1 MLFQTKNLQFSF
13 EDNIIIKDVSITF
26 DDGDRIGFIGQN
38 GTGKTTFLRLL
49 LGELTP
55 ENGSIIK
62 KNNLSIGYLKQN
74 AGLNGDKT
82 IYQTMLE
89 SFRKVFEAEKQMREI
104 EEQLSN
110 TDPDSLEYS
119 ILAKKH
125 RELDNYH
132 TAKGGYDIDY
142 KIKTVL
148 NGMGFSGVYEKS
160 VNVLSGGERTRLA
173 LAKLLLSDVDLLVLD
188 EPTNHLDVS
197 TMGWLEKYLQEEYNG
212 CLLIVSHDRYFL
224 DKTVTKIWELE
235 NLAIKEYRGNYSKY
249 KVLKEE
255 YVYAWERAYKKQ
267 QEQIESMLDYARR
280 NIVRATT
287 SKSAKSRLHR
297 LENMDIID
305 CPLPPPKSPIFNFKI
320 KNESNKNVLS
330 VNNLCLKV
338 ADIVLSQSVSFD
350 VNVKERLAIVGPNG
364 SGKSTLI
371 KTLLGFENTFTD
383 HYNPVPELQSSG
395 EVNGLPRARQ
405 CNGAI
410 SYGKNLRISYYDQ
423 ENVNL
428 TPTNTVLEEL
438 WFRFPS
444 MTQTSARSILA
455 KMLFTADDMDKL
467 VSSLSGGER
476 AKLAFAIVLAE
487 ESNLLFFDEPTNHLD
502 LLSREALEKGIAE
515 YEGTVIYVSHDRYFM
530 NATASAILEINQ
542 SGGRY
547 FKGSYD
553 DYLSTVEKEIKLERM
568 KNEEIKSKKIA
579 EEKPMPKVE
588 QKTYRTKEDRRKEA
602 KRTERIRELE
612 NLITQKE
619 QLIDDLNNQIFT
631 GKEYEKMN
639 EIYQNI
645 EAEQK
650 NLEELYKEW
659 EELSE

>member
-1 MLFQTKNLQFSF
+1 MLFQTKALQFSF
-13 EDNIIIKDVSITF
+13 EDNVILKDVSITF

-38 GTGKTTFLRLL
+38 GAGKTTFLRLL

-55 ENGSIIK
+55 ENGELIK

-74 AGLNGDKT
+74 AGLGGDKT
-82 IYQTMLE
+82 VYQTMLD
-89 SFRKVFEAEKQMREI
+89 SFQKVFDAEKQMREI
-104 EEQLSN
+104 ETKLASV
-110 TDPDSLEYS
+110 DPESLEYS
-119 ILAKKH
+119 ILAQKH

-132 TAKGGYDIDY
+132 TAKGGYNIDY
-142 KIKTVL
+142 KINTVL
-148 NGMGFSGVYEKS
+148 NGMGFQGVYDKI

-188 EPTNHLDVS
+188 EPTNHLDVA
-197 TMGWLEKYLQEEYNG
+197 TMSWLEKYLQEEYDG

-224 DKTVTKIWELE
+224 DKTVNKIWELE
-235 NLAIKEYRGNYSKY
+235 NLAVKEYRGNYSKY

-297 LENMDIID
+297 IENMDIID
-305 CPLPPPKSPIFNFKI
+305 CPLPPPKSPVFNFKI
-320 KNESNKNVLS
+320 KNESNKNVLF
-330 VNNLCLKV
+330 VNDLRLQV
-338 ADIVLSQSVSFD
+338 AGLVLSESISFD
-350 VNVKERLAIVGPNG
+350 VSLGDRLAIVGPNG
-364 SGKSTLI
+364 CGKSTLI
-371 KTLLGFENTFTD
+371 KTILGFENAVTD
-383 HYNPVPELQSSG
+383 HYNPVPDLQSSG
-395 EVNGLPRARQ
+395 ETQNLSRERQ
-405 CNGAI
+405 CNGAV
-410 SYGKNLRISYYDQ
+410 SFGKNLRISYYDQ

-502 LLSREALEKGIAE
+502 LLSRESLEKGINE

-530 NATASAILEINQ
+530 NATATAVLEINSQ
-542 SGGRY
+542 NARL

-553 DYLSTVEKEIKLERM
+553 EYLSTIEKEVKLERI
-568 KNEEIKSKKIA
+568 KNEELKNKKIA

-588 QKTYRTKEDRRKEA
+588 QKAYRTKEDRRKEA
-602 KRTERIRELE
+602 KRNERIRELE
-612 NLITQKE
+612 NLITEKE
-619 QLIDDLNNQIFT
+619 AVIQDLNNQIFT

-639 EIYQNI
+639 EIYKNI
-645 EAEQK
+645 ENEQQ

-659 EELSE
+659 EELSD

>member
-1 MLFQTKNLQFSF
+1 MLFQTKALQFSF
-13 EDNIIIKDVSITF
+13 EDNVILKDVSITF

-38 GTGKTTFLRLL
+38 GAGKTTFLRLL

-55 ENGSIIK
+55 ENGELIK

-74 AGLNGDKT
+74 AGLGGDKT
-82 IYQTMLE
+82 VYQTMLD
-89 SFRKVFEAEKQMREI
+89 SFQKVFDAEKQMREI
-104 EEQLSN
+104 EMKLASV
-110 TDPDSLEYS
+110 DPESLEYS
-119 ILAKKH
+119 ILAQKH

-132 TAKGGYDIDY
+132 TAKGGYNIDY
-142 KIKTVL
+142 KINTVL
-148 NGMGFSGVYEKS
+148 NGMGFQGVYDKI

-188 EPTNHLDVS
+188 EPTNHLDVA
-197 TMGWLEKYLQEEYNG
+197 TMSWLEKYLQEEYDG

-224 DKTVTKIWELE
+224 DKTVNKIWELE
-235 NLAIKEYRGNYSKY
+235 NLAVKEYRGNYSKY

-297 LENMDIID
+297 IENMDIID
-305 CPLPPPKSPIFNFKI
+305 CPLPPPKSPVFNFKI
-320 KNESNKNVLS
+320 KNESNKNVLF
-330 VNNLCLKV
+330 VNDLRLQV
-338 ADIVLSQSVSFD
+338 AGLVLSESVSFD
-350 VNVKERLAIVGPNG
+350 VSLGDRLAIVGPNG
-364 SGKSTLI
+364 CGKSTLI
-371 KTLLGFENTFTD
+371 KTILGFENAVTD
-383 HYNPVPELQSSG
+383 HYNPVPDLQSSG
-395 EVNGLPRARQ
+395 ETQNLSRERQ
-405 CNGAI
+405 CNGAV
-410 SYGKNLRISYYDQ
+410 SFGKNLRISYYDQ

-502 LLSREALEKGIAE
+502 LLSRESLEKGINE

-530 NATASAILEINQ
+530 NATATAVLEINSQ
-542 SGGRY
+542 NARL

-553 DYLSTVEKEIKLERM
+553 EYLSTIEKEVKLERI
-568 KNEEIKSKKIA
+568 KNEELKNKKIA

-588 QKTYRTKEDRRKEA
+588 QKAYRTKEDRRKEA
-602 KRTERIRELE
+602 KRNERIRELE
-612 NLITQKE
+612 NLITEKE
-619 QLIDDLNNQIFT
+619 AVIQDLNNQIFT

-639 EIYQNI
+639 EIYKNI
-645 EAEQK
+645 ENEQQ

-659 EELSE
+659 EELSD